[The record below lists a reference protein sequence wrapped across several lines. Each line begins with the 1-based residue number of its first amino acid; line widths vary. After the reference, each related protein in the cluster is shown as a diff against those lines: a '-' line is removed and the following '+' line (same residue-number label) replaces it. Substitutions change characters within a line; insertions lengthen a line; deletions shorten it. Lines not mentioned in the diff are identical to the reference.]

1 MTTTTLPR
9 RISLPFRTPRA
20 RRSFAIGFL
29 GTLAVGLLAMTA
41 ASAAIGVTSRGE
53 VLPGVSVGGVD
64 LTGLD
69 RDAAAARLAAELPSL
84 DTGTATIVADGVESV
99 VTYDELGR
107 GYEMEAML
115 DAALGVGRSGGLFA
129 DGVQRL
135 RSLAHDTALPVI
147 VHPFDPDALHA
158 AATSVARAVSR
169 HPVDAHVSAP
179 TYEVVPAV
187 EGMVLTADEVSAALA
202 APLGTTS
209 PDDVRIEL
217 AATPVAP
224 IVSTEEATAAADAAR
239 AATAAGFRFAV
250 PAATD
255 DDDPLAVPAETI
267 ASWITFGPQGADD
280 YAMRIDAGAVER
292 WIAGLADDVNRDP
305 VSARIGVAGS
315 GLGGV
320 IPGVE
325 GRVLEVGP
333 STDGVIGALAERVA
347 GTDIKDLTLSVTTTD
362 PSLTTAEAEAILP
375 QMRMVSSWTTY
386 YVPGDGNGFGN
397 NISIGAWDLDGYN
410 IAPGEWFSF
419 WNGIGPV
426 TVERGYR
433 YGGAII
439 NGRSVANGALAGG
452 ICSTST
458 TLFNAAMRFG
468 LEIGERTAH
477 YYYIDRYPTGL
488 DATVAIVDSS
498 VTDMTFRNDT
508 ENPIVIRGFGTPG
521 QVTFQLWS
529 VPNGRTVALS
539 NPVISD
545 RRSAIETTQVDTSM
559 APGTARRVEFPHD
572 GFKVTVTRTV
582 YAADGSLVHQNTWF
596 SDYRTVNGITL
607 VGPTPAAAPEPPP
620 DEGDGDTAGGEGTTP

>member
-20 RRSFAIGFL
+20 RRSFAIGFVA
-29 GTLAVGLLAMTA
+29 TLAVGVLALTA
-41 ASAAIGVTSRGE
+41 ASAAIGLTSRGE

-64 LTGLD
+64 LTGMD
-69 RDAAAARLAAELPSL
+69 RQAAAARLSAELPSL
-84 DTGTATIVADGVESV
+84 SIGTATIVADGVESV
-99 VTYDELGR
+99 ITFEELNR
-107 GYEMEAML
+107 GYEIEAMV
-115 DAALGVGRSGGLFA
+115 DAAFAVGRSGGILG
-129 DGVQRL
+129 DGIDRL
-135 RSLAHDTALPVI
+135 RALAHDTELPII
-147 VHPFDPDALHA
+147 VHAYDPGPLDTA
-158 AATSVARAVSR
+158 AAAVARAVSH
-169 HPVDAHVSAP
+169 HPVEARVTVP
-179 TYEVVPAV
+179 GYEVAPAAD
-187 EGMVLTADEVSAALA
+187 GRLLTADAVRAALL
-202 APLGTTS
+202 APLASTS
-209 PDDVRIEL
+209 PDDIRIEL
-217 AATPVAP
+217 TTTAVAP
-224 IVSTEEATAAADAAR
+224 VVSTEEATAAAEAAR

-250 PAATD
+250 PAAGED
-255 DDDPLAVPAETI
+255 ERPLAVPAETI
-267 ASWITFGPQGADD
+267 ASWISFGPQGAED
-280 YAMRIDAGAVER
+280 YAMRIDDGAVR
-292 WIAGLADDVNRDP
+292 TWIAGLADDVNREP
-305 VSARIGVAGS
+305 VSARIGVAGT

-325 GRVLEVGP
+325 GRVLEVEA
-333 STDGVIGALAERVA
+333 STDGVLGALAERVA
-347 GTDIKDLTLSVTTTD
+347 GAEIKDLNLAVTVTE
-362 PSLTTAEAEAILP
+362 PPLTTAEAEAILP
-375 QMRMVSSWTTY
+375 QMRLVSSWTTY

-433 YGGAII
+433 YGGVII
-439 NGRSVANGALAGG
+439 GGRSLPTGALAGG

-488 DATVAIVDSS
+488 DATVAIVDNS

-539 NPVISD
+539 SPVISD

-559 APGTARRVEFPHD
+559 APGTARRVEYPHD
-572 GFKVTVTRTV
+572 GFKVSVSRTV
-582 YAADGSLVHQNTWF
+582 YAADGSVVHQNTWF
-596 SDYRTVNGITL
+596 SDYRVVNGITL
-607 VGPTPAAAPEPPP
+607 VGPTPASAPEPPP
-620 DEGDGDTAGGEGTTP
+620 DEDDGDTAGAGDPAP